1 EKNKAL
7 IVHLLKSTIRC
18 RVVNRNQQ
26 FQGLPAPIFFG
37 ETMGSIA
44 LMLFGFIVIYAIVI
58 VVAAFVD
65 DFFRKN
71 RSR

>member
-1 EKNKAL
+1 MWL
-7 IVHLLKSTIRC
+7 FLFCGFLTWGC
-18 RVVNRNQQ
+18 YPMPL
-26 FQGLPAPIFFG
+26 FFFG

-44 LMLFGFIVIYAIVI
+44 FVLFGFIVIYAIVI